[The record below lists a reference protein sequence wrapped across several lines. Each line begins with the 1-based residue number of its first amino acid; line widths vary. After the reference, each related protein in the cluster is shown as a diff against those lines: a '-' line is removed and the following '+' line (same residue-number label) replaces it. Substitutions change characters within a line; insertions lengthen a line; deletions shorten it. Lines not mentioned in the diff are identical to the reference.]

1 MGSIQMERFEKKAP
15 GKFDVILY
23 SLLSMVLQAAI
34 FYGLYWVVLEYGDL
48 EDTLL
53 MNFVIT
59 ILLLIISDAL
69 SFLIGAYVANIIAKR
84 MGYKSNKKR
93 NAKKGRDVAEYL
105 IHLILR
111 TVSYVFGLVIKTDEV
126 LNPVFEGFSLF
137 LSFLLIAIGGKL
149 IAFYLASKI
158 TS

>member
-23 SLLSMVLQAAI
+23 SLLSMVLQVAI

-137 LSFLLIAIGGKL
+137 LSFLLIAIGSKL

>member
-23 SLLSMVLQAAI
+23 SLLSMVLQVAI

>member
-1 MGSIQMERFEKKAP
+1 
-15 GKFDVILY
+15 
-23 SLLSMVLQAAI
+23 
-34 FYGLYWVVLEYGDL
+34 
-48 EDTLL
+48 

-137 LSFLLIAIGGKL
+137 LSFLLIAIGSKL